1 MAKTISR
8 RDFLKYAGG
17 GIAGGIAVLVIGSRL
32 ESWVINNPA
41 YAATETLNLR
51 IGDAIK
57 EMHTHNAVNDARCYF
72 WVYKSVLPDL
82 PQDCPG
88 PVIIATK
95 GDTVNLSV
103 TNDLDEP
110 HAFFIPGIFDSGP
123 IAPGATFNGIINF
136 TNAPAGAHLYYD
148 NLNAP
153 VNRMMGLHGALI
165 VMPNAAV
172 PGHRFTPYD
181 NPTTAV
187 QQLFDDFGSADH
199 FPGLAWEDG
208 DSTPWIL
215 NDAFPEHGVLD
226 RPNCPPF
233 RHYIWLAHQASP
245 KLFREVGESS
255 PGDPIRNPVNFLN
268 AFLRDPFQPHAF
280 HTDNP
285 GGNRIAQYFTFS
297 GQSGF
302 FSHDS
307 PVITPMGRVGE
318 PVVVH
323 ILNAGL
329 WTHSMH
335 LHANH
340 FYVTCVN
347 GVVQSNVF
355 SLDVFEVTPMDRVD
369 YVLPFTR
376 PPDVPNERGIGFA
389 DTPLVSLSGTPVWP
403 PVEEIN
409 VYLPPLGTTAGGS
422 GVELGQRLSP
432 LCFPMHDHS
441 EPSQTSQGGNYNT
454 GLISGIYFTGDRNTP
469 DHFDFPMDVDFHLM
483 YQNIRG
489 VSAPPPAILPAAP
502 PHHDSLP

>member
-8 RDFLKYAGG
+8 RDFLKYSIGG
-17 GIAGGIAVLVIGSRL
+17 VAVLVVGSRL
-32 ESWVINNPA
+32 SWVLKEVA
-41 YAATETLNLR
+41 YAATQTINLR
-51 IGDAIK
+51 IGDTIK
-57 EMHTHNAVNDARCYF
+57 EMHTHNAINDARCYF

-82 PQDCPG
+82 PHDCPG

-123 IAPGATFNGIINF
+123 IAPGATFNGVIDF
-136 TNAPAGAHLYYD
+136 TGAPSGAHLYFD

-153 VNRMMGLHGALI
+153 VNRVMGLHGALI
-165 VMPNAAV
+165 VMPAAAA
-172 PGHRFTPYD
+172 PGHKFTPYD
-181 NPTTAV
+181 NPTTTV
-187 QQLFDDFGSADH
+187 QQLFDDFGSAEH
-199 FPGLAWEDG
+199 FPGIAWEDG
-208 DSTPWIL
+208 DSTPWAL
-215 NDAFPEHGVLD
+215 NNAFPQNAILD

-233 RHYIWLAHQASP
+233 RQYLWLAHQASP
-245 KLFREVGESS
+245 NLFREVGESA

-302 FSHDS
+302 FSHNG

-318 PVVVH
+318 PAVVH

-347 GVVQSNVF
+347 GVVQSNVL

-389 DTPLVSLSGTPVWP
+389 DTPLISLSGTPVWP
-403 PVEEIN
+403 PVEEFETH
-409 VYLPPLGTTAGGS
+409 LPPLGTIAAGS
-422 GVELGQRLSP
+422 GVDLGIRLSP
-432 LCFPMHDHS
+432 LCYPMHDHS
-441 EPSQTSQGGNYNT
+441 EPTQTSQGGNYNT
-454 GLISGIYFTGDRNTP
+454 GLVSGIYFTGDRNISG
-469 DHFDFPMDVDFHLM
+469 HFDFPMDADFHLM
-483 YQNIRG
+483 FQNIRG
-489 VSAPPPAILPAAP
+489 VSAPPPATLPAAP
-502 PHHDSLP
+502 PHHDTLP